1 MFQIG
6 DKIFYPMHGGGIIES
21 IEEKEIFG
29 EKQLYYVVNIP
40 HRNMQV
46 MLPFDKTEKLGMRP
60 VVDPDKL
67 DDVLSTFHTNGETDL
82 VMNDTQRQRMN
93 MTKMKTGDIYEEI
106 AVIRD
111 LLRIKNKRKLGMADK
126 NMLDN
131 VRQILISEVVLVKD
145 IPHEQATHFLDEMF
159 NAK

>member
-6 DKIFYPMHGGGIIES
+6 DKIFYPMHGGGIIER

-29 EKQLYYVVNIP
+29 QTQLYYVVNIP

-46 MLPFDKTEKLGMRP
+46 MLPLDKTEKLGMRP
-60 VVDPDKL
+60 VVDPAKL
-67 DDVLSTFHTNGETDL
+67 DAVLSTIHEGETDTA
-82 VMNDTQRQRMN
+82 MNDTQRQRLN
-93 MTKMKTGDIYEEI
+93 MTKIKSGDISEEVE
-106 AVIRD
+106 VIRD

-131 VRQILISEVVLVKD
+131 ARQILISEVVLVKD
-145 IPHEQATHFLDEMF
+145 IPHEQATHLLDKMF
-159 NAK
+159 NIE